1 MIDRS
6 TDSTAAPRSRQRG
19 FLLNPFRFGGGG
31 GGGGAPFDY
40 ASFLT
45 PLAGTAWLADATHY
59 TDPYRTQVALVGD
72 TIESLSDVLGRFNAT
87 KSSSGSVVAEEY
99 GKRYISFNG
108 SGHMRAGN
116 ATNWNYFHDAGSN
129 AYICLAARF
138 GTTPDPNTIYAALG
152 TRAFSS
158 NRGIDLGFD
167 DTSGASKN
175 NSAFAIVGGEWG
187 NVSAN
192 MSSANGALTANSD
205 HIIEYVKTGTSV
217 SLHVDGVQVASAT
230 LAWPHWGD
238 SAVPFCIGASDTQC
252 PMVGRIYGLVAC
264 SGALDAPT
272 RAAILADMSA
282 RCASPPT

>member
-1 MIDRS
+1 MIPGI
-6 TDSTAAPRSRQRG
+6 TAALRRNTQPP
-19 FLLNPFRFGGGG
+19 PFE
-31 GGGGAPFDY
+31 PFDY

-72 TIESLSDVLGRFNAT
+72 TIESLSGVLGRFNAT
-87 KSSSGSVVAEEY
+87 KSSSGPLVAEES

-108 SGHMRAGN
+108 SGYVKAGTP
-116 ATNWNYFHDAGSN
+116 ADWTYFHNAESN
-129 AYICLAARF
+129 AYICLAVRF

-152 TRAFSS
+152 TRAFAA

-167 DTSGASKN
+167 DRSGASKN
-175 NSAFAIVGGEWG
+175 DCAFAIVGGEWG

-192 MSSANGALTANSD
+192 MQSSNGALTANSD

-230 LAWPHWGD
+230 LAWPHWGN
-238 SAVPFCIGASDTQC
+238 SATSFSIGASGDAYL
-252 PMVGRIYGLVAC
+252 MVGRIYGLVAC
-264 SGALDAPT
+264 NGAPDSTT
-272 RAAILADMSA
+272 RSAIRVDMAA
-282 RCASPPT
+282 RCVSSPI